1 MPSFGEIIT
10 NPLGVY
16 IAPLN
21 TDDSFGTPQLV
32 DYVQSVNLSFETDD
46 DKIKAYGMNL
56 EAGSWLIGAEVEL
69 EEAALSTP
77 AKLIATG
84 YTEALSGVS
93 PNQLAR
99 AKALAGGPGKP
110 YIAIVVVFAAK
121 GGSAAV
127 LGFPKSI
134 LKEDPEWEVEQNK
147 FRTGEMSFDTVVP
160 DQIKRELYVLERY
173 ESASD
178 LPDFTLAASFDA
190 LMGDMF

>member
-1 MPSFGEIIT
+1 MPSYGEVIT

-16 IAPLN
+16 LAPLN
-21 TDDSFGTPQLV
+21 TDDTFGTPQLV

-69 EEAALSTP
+69 EEAALSMP

-84 YTEALSGVS
+84 YTENVTGTT
-93 PNQLAR
+93 PNQVAR
-99 AKALAGGPGKP
+99 SKGVAGGEGKP
-110 YIAIVVVFAAK
+110 YIGIVVVFAAT

-127 LGFPKSI
+127 LGYPKSM
-134 LKEDPEWEVEQNK
+134 LKEDPEWEAEQNQ

-160 DQIKRELYVLERY
+160 HQTKRELYVLERY

-178 LPDFTLAASFDA
+178 LPDFSLAASFGA